1 MTTFGDPGS
10 TLVDE
15 LNRLAEIIDLREY
28 QDEQGAA
35 ATWLGTSGPAI
46 LGSLNKLADPAR
58 LPSEYK
64 GLNAICNELAGTTG
78 LEAIPALRE
87 IPTKADAPE
96 LLTSE
101 AVYYVDST
109 APQNWGSLGYVELNG
124 ATPSRLF
131 VNDSSDFDITG
142 DIDVRW
148 YGSFSDWSAT
158 SGQTLYSRQTGADNR
173 HSSLV
178 MSTTNAGRPV
188 FSWYSLGTT
197 ASGIS
202 AACTAAV
209 PFTANEAGWV
219 RVTLDVDNGA
229 GTPQYEVIFYTSTDG
244 TNWTQL
250 GTTITGSTGVTS
262 LPNVTSQLD
271 IGAQFA
277 TLNPMTG
284 RFNRFQMFNGIAGT
298 KVLDIDI
305 ANDWKATDSTTNFYA
320 TTGQLVT
327 VNGTPA
333 AVRNLGTAGSL
344 LPTTVGSSTAID
356 SNDPRFLDHTGTNYV
371 YLPGVDGNRL
381 SVPDAAA
388 LDITGDID
396 IRAYVALDDWTP
408 AAFSNLISKRDSG
421 QISYSLG
428 VNTNGVLNFAYTTDG
443 TTSIANN
450 SSVAPTITDG
460 ASLWVRATLDVDNGA
475 SGNDIKFFTS
485 TDGTNW
491 TQLGTTIT
499 TAGVTSIFSGT
510 ATVAIGA
517 RSSGTQFPLAG
528 KVFRAQILDG
538 IDGTTVLDVDTSVIT
553 AGNATSFTAVTG
565 QTVTINRSTSG
576 RKSVAVVEPVWLFG
590 TDDYMEVNNRY
601 LAHTGTNYLYLPG
614 VSLNAATTPD
624 AAAVDITGDIDIR
637 CKVALDD
644 WTPAALGA
652 LVSKSGAAGNRS
664 YQLSINTNGTI
675 NFSWYED
682 GTNILTSNSTVAP
695 TIADGETLW
704 VRVTLDV
711 DNGNSENETKFFTS
725 TDGTN
730 WTQLGT
736 TVTKAGTT
744 SIYNSNTQFAVGANS
759 QTSLTQTL
767 RGKFFRAQVLDGIGG
782 TVAFDAN
789 FETSITDLLQTTFTE
804 SSTNAATVTI
814 NRSGSTYRSAGITQ
828 AGYLYPGATN
838 TFSASATDFLNFG
851 ANESFS
857 IILVNRQPSIT
868 ASQVMIAN
876 KVGAGAT
883 LPGYVLRNA
892 TSGTA
897 TGALVSDGTT
907 AITANGTNRTAGELN
922 TLAVVYDT
930 SSNLL
935 KVVTDGTSG
944 TAVSGLSTNS
954 LRNFEQLRIGRFS
967 GSGTNYADMELYAAA
982 VFRKAL
988 TPLEVKAITDYYADR
1003 VGA

>member
-35 ATWLGTSGPAI
+35 STWLGTSGPAI

-305 ANDWKATDSTTNFYA
+305 ANDWKATDSTINFYA

-327 VNGTPA
+327 VNGAPA
-333 AVRNLGTAGSL
+333 AVRNLGTAGAL
-344 LPTTVGSSTAID
+344 LPTTVGSSTAVD

-371 YLPGVDGNRL
+371 YLPGVASNTM

-388 LDITGDID
+388 LDIVGDID
-396 IRAYVALDDWTP
+396 LRAYVALDNWRPTASDV
-408 AAFSNLISKRDSG
+408 FISKQFGANDRSF
-421 QISYSLG
+421 QFRVL
-428 VNTNGVLNFAYTTDG
+428 TNGLLRFGWSSDG
-443 TTSIANN
+443 TNLTTKDSTVATSIPNGTAK
-450 SSVAPTITDG
+450 
-460 ASLWVRATLDVDNGA
+460 WVRVTFDVDNGA

-485 TDGTNW
+485 DDGSTW
-491 TQLGTTIT
+491 TQLGSTVT
-499 TAGVTSIFSGT
+499 TAGVASIFNST
-510 ATVAIGA
+510 TDVRIGQ
-517 RSSGTQFPLAG
+517 SSSADGPLTG
-528 KVFRAQILDG
+528 KVYRAQILDG

-576 RKSVAVVEPVWLFG
+576 RKTVAVVEPVWLFG
-590 TDDYMEVNNRY
+590 TDDFMQVNNRY

-614 VSLNAATTPD
+614 VDNNWASTPD
-624 AAAVDITGDIDIR
+624 SAVTDITGDIDIR
-637 CKVALDD
+637 VKVALDD
-644 WTPAALGA
+644 WTPAATNVLLA
-652 LVSKSGAAGNRS
+652 KSGGASPNFGYGFSVVPNG
-664 YQLSINTNGTI
+664 QLNLFWSVSGTTDI
-675 NFSWYED
+675 
-682 GTNILTSNSTVAP
+682 TIASTVA
-695 TIADGETLW
+695 TGITDGATKW
-704 VRVTLDV
+704 VRATLDV
-711 DNGNSENETKFFTS
+711 DNGASGYDVNFYTS
-725 TDGTN
+725 DDGTN

-736 TVTKAGTT
+736 TITGVGTT
-744 SIYNSNTQFAVGANS
+744 SINNNSIALGLARNGGAAP
-759 QTSLTQTL
+759 

-814 NRSGSTYRSAGITQ
+814 NRSGSTYRSAGVTE
-828 AGYLYPGATN
+828 AGYIYPGATN
-838 TFSASATDFLNFG
+838 TFSASDLDHLNFG
-851 ANESFS
+851 ASDSFTVVAVARRWNNQANQV
-857 IILVNRQPSIT
+857 IIFKKLTT
-868 ASQVMIAN
+868 AS
-876 KVGAGAT
+876 GS
-883 LPGYVLRNA
+883 PGYGMLASTTDNVLGYA
-892 TSGTA
+892 
-897 TGALVSDGTT
+897 SDGTNQPNPT
-907 AITANGTNRTAGELN
+907 NSTHTSGSFNILRLIRNVTNDTLATGTQNGTTSVN
-922 TLAVVYDT
+922 DT
-930 SSNLL
+930 TTGTISN
-935 KVVTDGTSG
+935 VN
-944 TAVSGLSTNS
+944 A
-954 LRNFEQLRIGRFS
+954 LRIGATPVPS
-967 GSGTNYADMELYAAA
+967 LYAEMEFVAAA

-988 TPLEVKAITDYYADR
+988 TPLEVKAISDYYADR